1 MACAPISKSYIFFT
15 VFHGIAFVFALAV
28 CGIYGSDIQHSARN
42 EEDIDP
48 RMVFAV
54 VLGSMSTMTCLLYL
68 IPGFLYNANL
78 LMTFWDLFLFVLWIT
93 VFGLFGKLYINKD
106 AEGDRDIQRM
116 KDAVWVDLVNA
127 LTWLFLVIATAC
139 YWRKN
144 RNREDKD
151 RNAQPS
157 NV

>member
-1 MACAPISKSYIFFT
+1 
-15 VFHGIAFVFALAV
+15 
-28 CGIYGSDIQHSARN
+28 
-42 EEDIDP
+42 
-48 RMVFAV
+48 
-54 VLGSMSTMTCLLYL
+54 
-68 IPGFLYNANL
+68 
-78 LMTFWDLFLFVLWIT
+78 
-93 VFGLFGKLYINKD
+93 
-106 AEGDRDIQRM
+106 M

-151 RNAQPS
+151 RSAQPS

>member
-1 MACAPISKSYIFFT
+1 
-15 VFHGIAFVFALAV
+15 
-28 CGIYGSDIQHSARN
+28 
-42 EEDIDP
+42 
-48 RMVFAV
+48 
-54 VLGSMSTMTCLLYL
+54 
-68 IPGFLYNANL
+68 
-78 LMTFWDLFLFVLWIT
+78 MTFWDLFLFVLWIT
-93 VFGLFGKLYINKD
+93 VFGLFGKVCSPGLPQLLLFPLTNWYAFTLQLYINKD